1 MIGRNTTPRLPDA
14 RRGFYKGLGN
24 NPGIGRGVTA

>member
-14 RRGFYKGLGN
+14 RRGFYKGLRKY
-24 NPGIGRGVTA
+24 PGIGRGVAA